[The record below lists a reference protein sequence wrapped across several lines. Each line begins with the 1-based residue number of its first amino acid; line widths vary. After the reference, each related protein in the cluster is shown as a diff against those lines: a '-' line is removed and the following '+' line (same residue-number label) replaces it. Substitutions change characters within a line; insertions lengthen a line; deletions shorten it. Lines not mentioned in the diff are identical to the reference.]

1 MSEHSEEPHCLSDS
15 HSEGTAAA
23 GGEQDPPGRGRPGL
37 SPGRAGSWGEFRSQ
51 SVISPNAP
59 EEGREQAFQRENRT
73 RLEDVGTV
81 GTVSLRLV
89 ARGRPALSSP
99 LWAMPWGHC
108 GHRLSAGKEGGAR
121 YPPLAAAAGNHG
133 LWAAQGH
140 PPPAGNTPQC
150 LGSTSPKESDSSL
163 ILGTPVCRTCR
174 GQGAGSKARR
184 GGLQD
189 GGPGPPTSSARLGVQ
204 QTRPPVPADTPSGP
218 DSNEQC
224 QKE

>member
-23 GGEQDPPGRGRPGL
+23 GGEQDPPGPGRPGL

-81 GTVSLRLV
+81 SLRLV

-108 GHRLSAGKEGGAR
+108 EHRLSAGKEGGAR

-150 LGSTSPKESDSSL
+150 LGSTSPRVGLESGSRHASVQDMQGSGRRQQSPPR
-163 ILGTPVCRTCR
+163 GTA
-174 GQGAGSKARR
+174 GQGA
-184 GGLQD
+184 
-189 GGPGPPTSSARLGVQ
+189 
-204 QTRPPVPADTPSGP
+204 RPPHKQCAAGGAADTSTSPSRHP
-218 DSNEQC
+218 IWT
-224 QKE
+224 